1 MIIVRTPLRVSFF
14 GGGTDHPGWYR
25 DLGGQG
31 AVLSTTI
38 NKYVYMTL
46 RNLPA
51 VFDYSYRIAWRMIEQ
66 AKTIDD
72 IQHPVVREVLRNYGR
87 TDDPGFEIS
96 YNADLP
102 ARSGLG
108 SSSAFTVAALHALF
122 RHQGRPVNKTILT
135 NEAIRVEQEFLQE
148 PVGSQDQTAVAHG
161 GLNRIDFCGE
171 NGVSVTPLDISMSR
185 RHELQSHL
193 MMFFTGFTRD
203 AGTVEK
209 KKIENFENRRGQ
221 LERMYRMV
229 AVGQEI
235 LSRES
240 EPIDQFGALLHQAWI
255 EKRSLASGVSTGPI
269 DDIYE
274 AGLKAGAVGGK
285 LLGAGG
291 GGFLLF
297 FVPPERQQSVARAVC
312 SISGDG
318 RSAPVHVPFRLESE
332 GSSVVLFQPE
342 LTSNYEPAVVERPY
356 ANSASQGGSIYP
368 GGLIGSTRLAV

>member
-1 MIIVRTPLRVSFF
+1 VSFF
-14 GGGTDHPGWYR
+14 GGGTDHPDWYNNF
-25 DLGGQG
+25 GPG

-38 NKYVYMTL
+38 NKYVYITL

-51 VFDYSYRIAWRMIEQ
+51 VFDYNYRIAWRIIEQ
-66 AKTIDD
+66 ARTINE

-87 TDDPGFEIS
+87 ASDPGFEIS

-122 RHQGRPVNKTILT
+122 RHQGRPVSKSILT

-148 PVGSQDQTAVAHG
+148 PVGSQDQTAVAYG
-161 GLNRIDFCGE
+161 GLNRIDFSGK
-171 NGVSVTPLDISMSR
+171 NGIDVCRVDVSVSR

-203 AGTVEK
+203 AGSVEK
-209 KKIENFENRRGQ
+209 KKIENFESRRGQ
-221 LERMYRMV
+221 MERMYRMV
-229 AVGQEI
+229 DAGEEM
-235 LSRES
+235 LLKES
-240 EPIDQFGALLHQAWI
+240 VPIESFGSLLHQAWV
-255 EKRSLASGVSTGPI
+255 EKRSLAAGVSNGPI
-269 DDIYE
+269 DEIYK
-274 AGLKAGAVGGK
+274 AGLEAGAVGGK

-297 FVPPERQQSVARAVC
+297 FVPPERQKAVAQALSSMRVEGVP
-312 SISGDG
+312 S
-318 RSAPVHVPFRLESE
+318 PVHVPFQLESE

-342 LTSNYEPAVVERPY
+342 LTSNYEPALTERPF
-356 ANSASQGGSIYP
+356 AHATFVAAGSAPRARKRSPTAP
-368 GGLIGSTRLAV
+368 GAG